1 MADLNP
7 TEFDTFLADHR
18 VALIDFYAPWCGPCR
33 AIAPA
38 IEELIREF
46 DGRAGIAK
54 VNIDEAAQL
63 ADRFSISAVP
73 TFILFREGQK
83 VDQFSGARTKE
94 ELKKLINSLLDRQ

>member
-7 TEFDTFLADHR
+7 KDFDTFLTDHR
-18 VALIDFYAPWCGPCR
+18 VVLIDFYAPWCGPCR

-38 IEELIREF
+38 IEELIHEF
-46 DGRAGIAK
+46 EGRAGIAK
-54 VNIDEAAQL
+54 VNIDEAGHL

-73 TFILFREGQK
+73 TFILFQNGQK

-94 ELKKLINSLLDRQ
+94 ELKKLLNSLIGR